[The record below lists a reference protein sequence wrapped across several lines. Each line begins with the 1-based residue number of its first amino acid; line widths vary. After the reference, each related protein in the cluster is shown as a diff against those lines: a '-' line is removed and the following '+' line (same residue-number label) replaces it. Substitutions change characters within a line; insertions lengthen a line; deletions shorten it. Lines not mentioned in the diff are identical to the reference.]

1 MAARPRVDVVV
12 PFAGTAA
19 ALDGLLRRAGRLELR
34 PGDSVTVVDN
44 SPAGSV
50 RAMTDSTAGV
60 RLVTAPERQSSYHA
74 RNEGARA
81 AGGDWLLFL
90 DADVDAPANLID
102 RYFERPPGERTG
114 VLAGGVTEEPA
125 ESSGKHSLAERYEH
139 LRTRMTQ
146 GNTLRDDEWAYAQTA
161 NCAVRRSAFAEAGGF
176 RDELRS
182 GGDAD
187 LCFRLRA
194 RGWEMEE
201 RAEALVVHR
210 SRSTLRKMLRQRARH
225 GSGAGWLE
233 REYPGSFPRRPLL
246 GLSKWTLQSFLS
258 APVKALRGRSDDA
271 LLAVVDPLE
280 DWAFELG
287 RLFPNT
293 TRARR

>member
-1 MAARPRVDVVV
+1 MARPPVGVVI

-19 ALDGLLRRAGRLELR
+19 ALDDLLRRAGRLDIR
-34 PGDSVTVVDN
+34 AGDTITVVNN
-44 SPAGSV
+44 SRSGSG
-50 RAMTDSTAGV
+50 RAAETAGPV
-60 RLVTAPERQSSYHA
+60 RLVTAAERQSSYYA

-81 AGGDWLLFL
+81 AGGDWLLFV
-90 DADVDAPANLID
+90 DADVDAPADLID
-102 RYFERPPGERTG
+102 RYFQRAASERTG
-114 VLAGGVTEEPA
+114 VLAGGITEEPA
-125 ESSGKHSLAERYEH
+125 ERGGKHSLAQRYEH

-146 GNTLRDDEWAYAQTA
+146 GNTLRDDGWGYAQTA
-161 NCAVRRSAFAEAGGF
+161 NCAVRRSAFAAVDGF

-187 LCFRLRA
+187 LCYRLRRA
-194 RGWEMEE
+194 GWGIEE
-201 RAEALVVHR
+201 RPEALVMHR

-225 GSGAGWLE
+225 GSGARWLD
-233 REYPGSFPRRPLL
+233 REYPGSFPRRSLL
-246 GLSKWTLQSFLS
+246 GLSWWTIRSFLS

-280 DWAFELG
+280 YWAFELG

-293 TRARR
+293 TRASR